1 MTKSIETDSENWRKR
16 YYAQGDEHDALKER
30 YREHVELLQRI
41 VSRLCLTVDDSAP
54 EFEREI
60 SVLRKKLKGEL
71 SSLPALGESLADIDQ
86 LLLAQQE
93 QDVGIKVSLPETT
106 GTKPQRK
113 SFWQRFRKRLKADDE
128 PSEHSQDRIEV
139 VPEDF
144 VELPGAEQ
152 LKEVLESTPGY
163 GAIASKVADIL
174 NSLLSQM
181 SYPESAQKD
190 LQALRLRIAGR
201 VNWYELPP
209 TLEDLSS
216 LVLASV
222 GKGQRQFDS
231 FLHEL
236 DQQLNTIALFLQE
249 HDQRDQT
256 WVELSQKLHDA
267 INQQGVSF
275 SDRAFSGQRPEVL
288 EAQLKKSIREH
299 LEDISEITVGFVKKG
314 EKLSAGFKPQL
325 DEMQQNLKRLVTEE
339 KKLRNKLKEER
350 TLALKDTLTDLPN
363 REAYDERLEFDYQ
376 RWLRYRNPTV
386 IVAGD
391 IDHFQ
396 DINDRFGQ
404 LSGDRTLQ
412 IIAKELRRRI
422 RKTDFIARYG
432 GEEFVLVLPLTKLDA
447 AKEVVEKL
455 RQTTANLP
463 LHFRAQRVQLTMSFG
478 LAEFAECEHFSRM
491 TDKAELALAQAKADG
506 RNCVR
511 VWEE

>member
-1 MTKSIETDSENWRKR
+1 MAKSNQADSENWRKR
-16 YYAQGDEHDALKER
+16 YYEQGDEHDALKER

-41 VSRLCLTVDDSAP
+41 VSRLCLTVDDAAP

-60 SVLRKKLKGEL
+60 RELRKKLKGEL
-71 SSLPALGESLADIDQ
+71 SSLPALSESLADIDQ

-93 QDVGIKVSLPETT
+93 QEEGIKVSLPEST
-106 GTKPQRK
+106 GTAPQKK
-113 SFWQRFRKRLKADDE
+113 SLWQRFRNRLKSDDAPLE
-128 PSEHSQDRIEV
+128 EHQERIEV

-144 VELPGAEQ
+144 VELPGADQ

-163 GAIASKVADIL
+163 GAIASKVADTL
-174 NSLLSQM
+174 NSLLSQL

-190 LQALRLRIAGR
+190 LQALRLRIASR

-216 LVLASV
+216 LILASV

-236 DQQLNTIALFLQE
+236 DQQLNSIALFLNE

-267 INQQGVSF
+267 INEQGASLSSREF
-275 SDRAFSGQRPEVL
+275 GGKTPEVI
-288 EAQLKKSIREH
+288 EAQLKKSIKEH
-299 LEDISEITVGFVKKG
+299 LEDISEITVGYVKRG

-325 DEMQQNLKRLVTEE
+325 EQMQGKLKSLVNEQQ
-339 KKLRNKLKEER
+339 KLRAKLKEER
-350 TLALKDTLTDLPN
+350 TLALTDTLTELPN
-363 REAYDERLEFDYQ
+363 REAYDERLEFEYL
-376 RWLRYRNPTV
+376 RWLRYQNPTV

-396 DINDRFGQ
+396 DINDRFGHA
-404 LSGDRTLQ
+404 SGDRTLQ
-412 IIAKELRRRI
+412 IIAKELRKRI

-432 GEEFVLVLPLTKLDA
+432 GEEFVLVLPLTELEA
-447 AKEVVEKL
+447 AKEVIEKL

-463 LHFRAQRVQLTMSFG
+463 FHFRAQRVQLTMSFG
-478 LAEFAECEHFSRM
+478 LAQFAECEHFSRM
-491 TDKAELALAQAKADG
+491 TDRAELALAQAKADG